1 MYIKPRTIPQSP
13 ILTKAGDSQLQ
24 TTAFDTVTDSR
35 GWYPLLYVFN
45 LKQEY
50 QETIKKT
57 SADYAI

>member
-50 QETIKKT
+50 
-57 SADYAI
+57 